1 MRESKQEVE
10 SNHEAV
16 DLFRIVLDIEKYPQY
31 IPWCSD
37 IEVLSKKNNEVDVHK
52 CASCVVYF
60 GAAVVLDVPWRVPR
74 LALVAAKVTL
84 AAAEVCFGEVVKY
97 WTTHSCAMA
106 NASL

>member
-37 IEVLSKKNNEVDVHK
+37 IEVLSKKK
-52 CASCVVYF
+52 
-60 GAAVVLDVPWRVPR
+60 
-74 LALVAAKVTL
+74 
-84 AAAEVCFGEVVKY
+84 
-97 WTTHSCAMA
+97 
-106 NASL
+106 